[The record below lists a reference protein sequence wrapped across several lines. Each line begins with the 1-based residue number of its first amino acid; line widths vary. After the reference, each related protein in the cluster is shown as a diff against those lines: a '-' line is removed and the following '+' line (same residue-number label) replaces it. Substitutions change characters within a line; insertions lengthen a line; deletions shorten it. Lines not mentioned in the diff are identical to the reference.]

1 VLGVC
6 SVAVLIYFLHHA
18 AISIQA
24 PHIVTAIA
32 EELDGIIEG
41 QRVREADAPEHAGG
55 SAPVPDLGG
64 PSRSVPAPASGYLEA
79 IDFDALIGCARKHDL
94 VLRLRHR
101 AGEFVYGGNELLRA
115 CPAHRVDDALAR
127 ALAEGFTFKPQKL
140 PAEAIDV
147 GMLQLVEVAVRSL
160 SPSLNDPFT
169 ALACI
174 ERLAGAL
181 LRVQSCPRA
190 GPCRYD
196 EDGALR
202 VIASTLTNAELIDV
216 AFDPIRHYGRDS
228 ALVVH
233 GLFDMILVL
242 APSADAASRLA
253 LARQARMIRD
263 ASCEAF
269 AEPWDRERIARKL
282 QAVETA
288 LGQALAKRPV

>member
-1 VLGVC
+1 
-6 SVAVLIYFLHHA
+6 
-18 AISIQA
+18 
-24 PHIVTAIA
+24 
-32 EELDGIIEG
+32 
-41 QRVREADAPEHAGG
+41 
-55 SAPVPDLGG
+55 VPDLRG

-115 CPAHRVDDALAR
+115 CPAHR
-127 ALAEGFTFKPQKL
+127 
-140 PAEAIDV
+140 
-147 GMLQLVEVAVRSL
+147 
-160 SPSLNDPFT
+160 
-169 ALACI
+169 
-174 ERLAGAL
+174 
-181 LRVQSCPRA
+181 
-190 GPCRYD
+190 
-196 EDGALR
+196 
-202 VIASTLTNAELIDV
+202 DV

-242 APSADAASRLA
+242 APGAD
-253 LARQARMIRD
+253 ARQARMIRD